1 MRKKEFC
8 DFHNEHL
15 TRPFLKNTFK
25 EIWEKEFDLIDATCK
40 DKFRTKTDVNIW
52 IVKDW
57 QMLSGEFVPRTA
69 SFSEYFSISRF
80 LTDKRVEKMLK
91 KGKRKCICVNDTEDD
106 LDFENAK
113 SSFVKLIETILGRKS
128 LFEK

>member
-1 MRKKEFC
+1 
-8 DFHNEHL
+8 
-15 TRPFLKNTFK
+15 
-25 EIWEKEFDLIDATCK
+25 
-40 DKFRTKTDVNIW
+40 
-52 IVKDW
+52 
-57 QMLSGEFVPRTA
+57 
-69 SFSEYFSISRF
+69 
-80 LTDKRVEKMLK
+80 MLK